1 MELMKTL
8 DVYQN
13 TDAYPFHMP
22 GHKRNIPEDMQN
34 CPALIREWFTHDIT
48 EIDNFDDLHHAD
60 GILKEAMDL
69 AAQLYHARRS
79 YFLVNGSSCGILAA
93 ISAAAV
99 KGGKILMMRSSH
111 KSVYHAVMLRE
122 LQPVYLYSKI
132 QSRLHLNLGIT
143 SEDVKEAIRRDPEI
157 QAVILTSPSYEGI
170 SLPLKEIADFLHTKN
185 IPLVVDAA
193 HGAHF
198 GMADFLP
205 ANAVDSG
212 ADIVIHSLHKTLPSP
227 TQTAILHSTGELIA
241 DEKIEQYLGIFE
253 TSSPSY
259 PMMAAMDYCIKYCS
273 GDRKQTWQRFWELR
287 KELTSKL
294 ENLEYIGILDYFHQE
309 TELGLQR
316 EEIPEIGKML
326 LYFKKKPSPEYGGK
340 WLYDK
345 LRLAFHLQPELSMP
359 DYVLLFLTIFDTKE
373 GFDRLAAALLKI
385 EQEIKQLAAKT
396 SFIETQQAES
406 DFDEELSIQQ
416 AEQPVAESKVE
427 PSYRTA
433 QQPAA
438 DSKRKSSKN
447 GLEKEI
453 RSIDGS
459 TDKVSVIKPVAKM
472 TLSEAEM
479 QEKTWC
485 DYRQVK
491 GKICGG
497 FIQIY
502 PPGQPFLVPG
512 EYVDENT
519 IAQLEYYRKSQY
531 EIRGMKGDT
540 IPVLV
545 NSCE

>member
-1 MELMKTL
+1 MELIESL
-8 DVYQN
+8 SDYQN

-79 YFLVNGSSCGILAA
+79 YFLVNGSTCGILAS
-93 ISAAAV
+93 ISAAV
-99 KGGKILMMRSSH
+99 PRGGKILLMRCSH
-111 KSVYHAVMLRE
+111 KSVYHAIMLRE
-122 LQPVYLYSKI
+122 LQPVYLFSKI
-132 QSRLHLNLGIT
+132 QSRLHLNLGI
-143 SEDVKEAIRRDPEI
+143 SLEDVKEAIRREPEI

-170 SLPLKEIADFLHTKN
+170 SLPLKEIADFLHEKN
-185 IPLVVDAA
+185 IPLLVDAA

-198 GMADFLP
+198 GMAEFLP
-205 ANAVDSG
+205 ENAVDSG

-227 TQTAILHSTGELIA
+227 TQTALLHSRGELIS

-259 PMMAAMDYCIKYCS
+259 PMMAAMDYCIRYCS
-273 GDRKQTWQRFWELR
+273 RDRKQTWQRFWELR

-294 ENLEYIGILDYFHQE
+294 MNLGYIGVLDSFHQE
-309 TELGLQR
+309 PELGLQR

-345 LRLAFHLQPELSMP
+345 LRLEFHLQPELSMP
-359 DYVLLFLTIFDTKE
+359 EYVLLFLTLSDTKE
-373 GFDRLAAALLKI
+373 GYDRLAAALLKI
-385 EQEIKQLAAKT
+385 DREIKQLAAKT
-396 SFIETQQAES
+396 SWIETQHVETNQNTKTNSQKNSMEKAKSEKAYLSGNFGFEFGTKPIAE
-406 DFDEELSIQQ
+406 
-416 AEQPVAESKVE
+416 
-427 PSYRTA
+427 
-433 QQPAA
+433 
-438 DSKRKSSKN
+438 
-447 GLEKEI
+447 
-453 RSIDGS
+453 
-459 TDKVSVIKPVAKM
+459 M
-472 TLSEAEM
+472 TLSDAEM
-479 QEKTWC
+479 QEKIWC
-485 DYRQVK
+485 DYRQAK

-502 PPGQPFLVPG
+502 PPGQPLLVPG
-512 EYVDENT
+512 EYVDENV

-531 EIRGMKGDT
+531 EIHGMKGET
-540 IPVLV
+540 IPVLDD
-545 NSCE
+545 